1 MTDTHTFITQTI
13 AAELNLSVRQV
24 AATLELLDD
33 DNTVPFIARYRKE
46 ITGSLDEEQIRA
58 IQARAKYLRNLLARK
73 DVVLRSIQEQNK
85 LTPELAAQIAAAT
98 TLQEVEDLYRPY
110 KPKRR
115 TRATIARE
123 KGLEPLADRMWAQG
137 DDDDPLALAAGFVD
151 PAKGVATIEE
161 ALAGARDILAE
172 TVAET
177 AAIRAQVRETTRDE
191 GFIVSRLADA
201 EKDPASVYQL
211 YYDYRERLRDVPP
224 HRALALRRG
233 QREGVLKVKV
243 EAPADD
249 IVMDVELWA
258 VTNLNSPFAS
268 HVRLAVADGYKR
280 LIAPAIERELRNAMA
295 EHSDDHAI
303 TVFATNLRS
312 LLMQPPLRNKTVL
325 GIDPG
330 YRTGCKV
337 AVVDPTGKY
346 LAGDTIYPHQP
357 QRQTDRAKETIREL
371 VAHHGVDVIAI
382 GNGTAS
388 RETEAL
394 VAELI
399 SEMEDTS
406 LAYAIVDEAGAS
418 VYSAGDEA
426 RREFPDL
433 EAAQRGNVSIAR
445 RLQDPLAELV
455 KIDPRSIGV
464 GLYQHDVD
472 QKALTE
478 ALDAVVESV
487 VNQVG
492 VDVNTTS
499 AALLSRV
506 AGINRRTAEAI
517 VRHREEHGP
526 FRTRED
532 LQAVPGV
539 GPRTWTQAAGFL
551 RIADGDEA
559 LDNTPIHPESY
570 AACRKL
576 LALFEAPSGPQSAS
590 SLEGLPARVRRF
602 RADLQAMGMTLPKL
616 AHEIGVGVPTLED
629 MLDALE
635 RPGRDVR
642 DDLPPPV
649 LRRDVLTMDDLTEGM
664 VLQGTVRN
672 VVDFG
677 AFVDI
682 GVKHDGLVHV
692 SKMADRYVRNP
703 HAVVSVGD
711 VVAVRVI
718 KIDKERGRIGLS
730 MKGVPQT

>member
-1 MTDTHTFITQTI
+1 MTDTDAFVIATI
-13 AAELNLSVRQV
+13 AAGLGLSVRQV
-24 AATLELLDD
+24 AAALELLDD

-46 ITGSLDEEQIRA
+46 VTGSLDEEQIRA
-58 IQARAKYLRNLLARK
+58 VEARARYLRNLLARK
-73 DVVLRSIQEQNK
+73 DVVLRSIEEQGQ
-85 LTPELAAQIAAAT
+85 LTPELEARIRAAA
-98 TLQEVEDLYRPY
+98 TLQEVEDLYLPY

-123 KGLEPLADRMWAQG
+123 KGLAPLADRMWAQG
-137 DDDDPLALAAGFVD
+137 DEDPLALATGFVD
-151 PAKGVATIEE
+151 PEKGVESVEE
-161 ALAGARDILAE
+161 ALAGARDIVAE

-177 AAIRAQVRETTRDE
+177 AAVRAQVRETTRNE
-191 GFIVSRLADA
+191 GFIVSTLADQ
-201 EKDPASVYQL
+201 EKDPAGVYQL
-211 YYDYRERLRDVPP
+211 YYDYREPLRDVPP

-233 QREGVLKVKV
+233 ERDGVLKVKV
-243 EAPADD
+243 VAPDDD
-249 IVMDVELWA
+249 IVLDVELWA
-258 VTNLNSPFAS
+258 VTNLNSPFAP
-268 HVRLAVADGYKR
+268 HVRAAVTDGYKR
-280 LIAPAIERELRNAMA
+280 LIAPAIERELRSAMS
-295 EHSDDHAI
+295 EQGDGHAI
-303 TVFATNLRS
+303 AVFATNLRN

-346 LAGDTIYPHQP
+346 LAGGAIYPHEP
-357 QRQTDRAKETIREL
+357 QRQWDPAKETIRKLAERY
-371 VAHHGVDVIAI
+371 GVDVVAI

-399 SEMEDTS
+399 GETEGTS
-406 LAYAIVDEAGAS
+406 LAYAIVNEAGAS
-418 VYSAGDEA
+418 VYSASEEG

-492 VDVNTTS
+492 VDVNTAS

-506 AGINRRTAEAI
+506 AGVNRRAADAI
-517 VRHREEHGP
+517 VKYREAHGP
-526 FRTRED
+526 FRTRD
-532 LQAVPGV
+532 DVLQVPGV
-539 GPRTWTQAAGFL
+539 GPSTWTQAAGFL
-551 RIADGDEA
+551 RVPGGDEP

-570 AACRKL
+570 AACHKL
-576 LALFEAPSGPQSAS
+576 LALLDS
-590 SLEGLPARVRRF
+590 SPEPLCDLCTRVHRF
-602 RADLQAMGMTLPKL
+602 RADLQAMGMTLNDL
-616 AHEIGVGVPTLED
+616 AREIGVGEPTLVD
-629 MLDALE
+629 MLEALE

-642 DDLPPPV
+642 DDLAPPV
-649 LRRDVLTMDDLTEGM
+649 LRRDVLSLDDLKEGM
-664 VLQGTVRN
+664 ILKGTVRN

-692 SKMADRYVRNP
+692 SQMADRYVRNP

-711 VVAVRVI
+711 IVSVRVI
-718 KIDKERGRIGLS
+718 KIDRERERVGLS
-730 MKGVPQT
+730 MKGVPQ

>member
-1 MTDTHTFITQTI
+1 MTEANTFVVETV

-46 ITGSLDEEQIRA
+46 VTGSLDEEQIRA
-58 IQARAKYLRNLLARK
+58 VEARAKTLRNLLARK
-73 DVVLRSIQEQNK
+73 DVVLRSIEEQGK
-85 LTPELAAQIAAAT
+85 LTPELEARIRAAA
-98 TLQEVEDLYRPY
+98 TLQEVEDLYLPY

-115 TRATIARE
+115 TRATVARE

-137 DDDDPLALAAGFVD
+137 EGEDPAALAAAFVD
-151 PAKGVATIEE
+151 PDKGVESVEE
-161 ALAGARDILAE
+161 ALAGARDIVAE

-177 AAIRAQVRETTRDE
+177 AAVRAQVRETTRAE
-191 GFIVSRLADA
+191 GFIVSVLIDP
-201 EKDPASVYQL
+201 EKDPAGVYQL
-211 YYDYRERLRDVPP
+211 YYDYREPLRDVPP

-233 QREGVLKVKV
+233 ERDGVLRVKV
-243 EAPADD
+243 EAPDDD
-249 IVMDVELWA
+249 IVLDVELWA
-258 VTNLNSPFAS
+258 VTNLNSPFAP
-268 HVRLAVADGYKR
+268 HVRAAVADGYKR
-280 LIAPAIERELRNAMA
+280 LIAPAIERELRNAMG
-295 EHSDDHAI
+295 ERGDEHAI
-303 TVFATNLRS
+303 GVFATNLRS
-312 LLMQPPLRNKTVL
+312 LLMQPPLRGKTVL

-337 AVVDPTGKY
+337 AVVDATGKY
-346 LAGDTIYPHQP
+346 LAGGTIYPHEP
-357 QRQTDRAKETIREL
+357 QRQWSQAKEAVRKL
-371 VAHHGVDVIAI
+371 ADRYGVDIVAI

-399 SEMEDTS
+399 GEMEGTD
-406 LAYAIVDEAGAS
+406 LAYAIVNEAGAS
-418 VYSAGDEA
+418 VYSASKEA
-426 RREFPDL
+426 QREFPDL

-472 QKALTE
+472 QKAMTE

-492 VDVNTTS
+492 VDVNTAS

-506 AGINRRTAEAI
+506 AGVNRRAADAI
-517 VRHREEHGP
+517 VRYREAHGP
-526 FRTRED
+526 FRTREEV
-532 LQAVPGV
+532 LQVPGV
-539 GPRTWTQAAGFL
+539 GPSTWTQAAGFL
-551 RIADGDEA
+551 RVPGGDEP
-559 LDNTPIHPESY
+559 LDDTPIHPESY
-570 AACRKL
+570 AACGKL
-576 LALFEAPSGPQSAS
+576 LALLDEGPKP
-590 SLEGLPARVRRF
+590 LPARVRRF
-602 RADLQAMGMTLPKL
+602 RADLKAMGMTLPEL
-616 AHEIGVGVPTLED
+616 AREVGVGVPTLED

-642 DDLPPPV
+642 DDLSPPV
-649 LRRDVLTMDDLTEGM
+649 LRRDVLTMDDLEEGM
-664 VLQGTVRN
+664 VLRGTVRN

-703 HAVVSVGD
+703 HAMVSVGD
-711 VVAVRVI
+711 IVTVRVVQV
-718 KIDKERGRIGLS
+718 DQERGRIGLS
-730 MKGVPQT
+730 MKGVPQE

>member
-1 MTDTHTFITQTI
+1 MTDTNAFVIETI
-13 AAELNLSVRQV
+13 AAELGLSVRQV
-24 AATLELLDD
+24 TATLELLDD

-46 ITGSLDEEQIRA
+46 VTGSLDEEQIRA
-58 IQARAKYLRNLLARK
+58 VEARAKYLRNLLARK
-73 DVVLRSIQEQNK
+73 DVVLRSIEEQGK
-85 LTPELAAQIAAAT
+85 LTPELEARIRAAA
-98 TLQEVEDLYRPY
+98 TLQEVEDLYLPY

-115 TRATIARE
+115 TRATVARE
-123 KGLEPLADRMWAQG
+123 KGLAPLADRMWAQG
-137 DDDDPLALAAGFVD
+137 EEDPLALAAGFVD
-151 PAKGVATIEE
+151 LEKGVESVEE
-161 ALAGARDILAE
+161 ALAGARDIVAE

-177 AAIRAQVRETTRDE
+177 AAVRAQVRETTRAE
-191 GFIVSRLADA
+191 GFVVSALADPA
-201 EKDPASVYQL
+201 KDPTGVYQL
-211 YYDYRERLRDVPP
+211 YYDYREPLRDVPP

-233 QREGVLKVKV
+233 ERDGVLKVKV
-243 EAPADD
+243 EAPDDD
-249 IVMDVELWA
+249 IVLDVELWA
-258 VTNLNSPFAS
+258 VTNLHSPFAS
-268 HVRLAVADGYKR
+268 HVRAAVADGYKR
-280 LIAPAIERELRNAMA
+280 LIAPAIERELRSAMS
-295 EHSDDHAI
+295 EQGVGHAI
-303 TVFATNLRS
+303 AVFATNLRN
-312 LLMQPPLRNKTVL
+312 LLMQPPLRGKTVL

-330 YRTGCKV
+330 FRTGCKV

-346 LAGDTIYPHQP
+346 LAGGTIYPHEP
-357 QRQTDRAKETIREL
+357 QRQWDQAKETVHKLTERY
-371 VAHHGVDVIAI
+371 GVDIVSI

-399 SEMEDTS
+399 GETEGTS
-406 LAYAIVDEAGAS
+406 LAYVIVNEAGAS
-418 VYSAGDEA
+418 VYSASEEG

-492 VDVNTTS
+492 VDVNMAS
-499 AALLSRV
+499 SALLSRV
-506 AGINRRTAEAI
+506 AGVNRRAADAI
-517 VRHREEHGP
+517 VKYREAHGP
-526 FRTRED
+526 FRTRD
-532 LQAVPGV
+532 DVLKVPGV
-539 GPRTWTQAAGFL
+539 GPSTWTQAAGFL
-551 RIADGDEA
+551 RVPGGDEP
-559 LDNTPIHPESY
+559 LDNTPIHPETY
-570 AACRKL
+570 AACHKL
-576 LALFEAPSGPQSAS
+576 LTLLDKSREP
-590 SLEGLPARVRRF
+590 LPARVRRF
-602 RADLQAMGMTLPKL
+602 RADLQAMSMTLTDL
-616 AHEIGVGVPTLED
+616 AREIGVGEPTLVD

-649 LRRDVLTMDDLTEGM
+649 LRRDVLSLDDLKEGM
-664 VLQGTVRN
+664 ILKGTVRN

-692 SKMADRYVRNP
+692 SQMADRYVRNP

-711 VVAVRVI
+711 IVSVRVI
-718 KIDKERGRIGLS
+718 KVDRDRERIGLS
-730 MKGVPQT
+730 MKGVPQDT

>member
-137 DDDDPLALAAGFVD
+137 DDDPLALAAGFVD

-602 RADLQAMGMTLPKL
+602 RADLQAMGMTLPEL